1 LFLVN
6 IIMKKVTVKIG
17 SVILYPLFIIFF
29 ILIFDF
35 GFGWLFIPRSYSFF
49 RTLHPVYHHGL
60 IPNQSGLAAWG
71 PLLYPFSTNSLG
83 FRDASCREITL
94 KTDRKR
100 ILILGDSHT
109 EAVGINFED
118 SFFGRLSITAKSKN
132 IDMLNAA
139 VVSYSPKIYYLKA
152 KYLLEEAH
160 LSFNELWVFLDIS
173 DLQNELAYE
182 AFSPG
187 KETGCWKFSN
197 RFKKFMAAHSF
208 LYSTISSWLDK
219 KKIGDFSDSMKT
231 FDEKSKSYKP
241 DNILELYATFFND
254 FNDKELIR
262 SPAFHG
268 VGKWYYDSTTIRL
281 AERGI
286 DLGMQNMKLLANL
299 CKQHEINLK
308 ISVHPWQVQVSK
320 QDTLD
325 YYVKKWKVFC
335 ANERIDFINLFPLFI
350 NGENPEIANKKYYIP
365 NDNHW
370 TEAGHEKVACYLEQY
385 LR

>member
-1 LFLVN
+1 MRGQPVKKRSFFSYLV
-6 IIMKKVTVKIG
+6 
-17 SVILYPLFIIFF
+17 FIFFF
-29 ILIFDF
+29 ILILDF
-35 GFGWLFIPRSYSFF
+35 GFGRIFIPRSYSFF
-49 RTLHPVYHHGL
+49 RTLNPVYHHGL
-60 IPNQSGLAAWG
+60 LPNQKGLAAWG
-71 PLLYPFSTNSLG
+71 PLVYPFSTNSLG
-83 FRDASCREITL
+83 FRDASSRDINLE
-94 KTDRKR
+94 TDKKR

-118 SFFGRLSITAKSKN
+118 SFFSRLSVSAQRKN
-132 IDMLNAA
+132 IDLLNGA
-139 VVSYSPKIYYLKA
+139 VVSYSPKIYYLRVKD
-152 KYLLEEAH
+152 LLEEVH
-160 LSFNELWVFLDIS
+160 LSFQELWVFLDLS

-187 KETGCWKFSN
+187 KETGWWKLGN

-208 LYSTISSWLDK
+208 IYSTISSGIDK
-219 KKIGDFSDSMKT
+219 RRIGDFSETMKS
-231 FDEKSKSYKP
+231 FDEKSQRYKP
-241 DNILELYATFFND
+241 DNILEIYYTFFKD

-268 VGKWYYDSTTIRL
+268 VGKWYYDSTTIKL

-286 DLGMQNMKLLANL
+286 NLGKQNMKLLSDL
-299 CKQHEINLK
+299 CRQNNILLK

-325 YYVKKWKVFC
+325 YYVRNWKDFC
-335 ANERIDFINLFPLFI
+335 AEERIEFINLFPLFI
-350 NGENPEIANKKYYIP
+350 DGENPEIANKKYYIP

-370 TEAGHEKVACYLEQY
+370 SEAGHEKVAVYLEKY